1 MKSVQE
7 TDIDLNYVRD
17 GQSVSD
23 GDFAKYWGGVGRG
36 GGEGGYHHGR
46 G

>member
-23 GDFAKYWGGVGRG
+23 GDFAKYWGGGADITTVVAKEDGL
-36 GGEGGYHHGR
+36 
-46 G
+46 